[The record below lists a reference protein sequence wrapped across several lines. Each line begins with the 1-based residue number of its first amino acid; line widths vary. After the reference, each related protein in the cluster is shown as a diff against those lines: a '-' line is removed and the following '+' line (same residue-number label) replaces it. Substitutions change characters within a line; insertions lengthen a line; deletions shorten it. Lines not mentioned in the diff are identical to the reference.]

1 MTTSELI
8 DATRKAIELPDAKF
22 NIVSGDMKLTNNKSV
37 QSWGVEVI
45 LGNVIIKL
53 QLVIRQDN
61 DPDPSIILA
70 YKNGRFLSDGK
81 VLTIPIRSNGIDY
94 SVYEELVNIINKKIE
109 RTEDDLVQELKSMFR
124 EDVITNI
131 LK

>member
-22 NIVSGDMKLTNNKSV
+22 NIISNTS
-37 QSWGVEVI
+37 QTHSWGVEVI
-45 LGNVIIKL
+45 LGNVIIIINTITKGDGNDSS
-53 QLVIRQDN
+53 IR
-61 DPDPSIILA
+61 LT
-70 YKNGRFLSDGK
+70 YKSDKCLNNGEVFR
-81 VLTIPIRSNGIDY
+81 IPVKNEKIEY
-94 SVYEELVNIINKKIE
+94 SLYEELVNIINNKLM
-109 RTEDDLVQELKSMFR
+109 RTEEDVAQELKSMFR